1 MDVDDRAAIMVVG
14 DNADFSYLM
23 RRYVSQAAHR
33 AVCAHPEMDA
43 VALARRVRPIAI
55 VLEVD
60 PPGSR
65 CWQVLRALKAESDT
79 RDIPVLLCSWLGDD
93 EEHSLDEGAD
103 VYLRKPV
110 LYEDLLA
117 ALADVGVY
125 PRS

>member
-1 MDVDDRAAIMVVG
+1 MEVDDRAAIMVVG
-14 DNADFSYLM
+14 DNADFSYLIG
-23 RRYVSQAAHR
+23 RYVGQASHR
-33 AVCAHPEMDA
+33 AVCAYPEMD
-43 VALARRVRPIAI
+43 VVTLARRVRPIAI
-55 VLEVD
+55 VLEAD

-65 CWQVLRALKAESDT
+65 CWQVLRALKAET
-79 RDIPVLLCSWLGDD
+79 GTCDIPVLLCSWLDD
-93 EEHSLDEGAD
+93 EAHGLDEGAD

>member
-1 MDVDDRAAIMVVG
+1 MDADDRAIMIIG
-14 DNADFSYLM
+14 DNADFCYLM
-23 RRYVSQAAHR
+23 RRYVSQTAHHAVR
-33 AVCAHPEMDA
+33 AYPEVDA
-43 VALARRVRPIAI
+43 VALAREVRPIAI
-55 VLEVD
+55 VLEAD

-65 CWQVLRALKAESDT
+65 CWPVLRALKAERST
-79 RDIPVLLCSWLGDD
+79 CDIPVLLCSWLDDD